1 MHRLWRVRRGL
12 PARRVGNVL
21 IVIYMIWLYT
31 ILSVLIVSAISL
43 IGVATLMVNKEKL
56 EKFLMYFVS
65 FSVGALLGDVFI
77 HIIPEISGEAGFAA
91 SSGLLILAG
100 IVLFFVIEKF
110 VNWHHCHHVEHT
122 HKVKPMAYTNL
133 IGDGLH
139 NFLDGVIIAA
149 SFMVSLPIGIAT
161 TVAVVLHEVPQE
173 IGDFGVLLYA
183 GFSRGK
189 ALLFNFLSASL
200 SILGAVITLLIAT
213 STERFSLI
221 VLALAAG
228 GFIYIAGS
236 DLIPE
241 LHRDFKWRS
250 SVWQLFMLIV
260 GIAVMWGLGRVG

>member
-1 MHRLWRVRRGL
+1 
-12 PARRVGNVL
+12 
-21 IVIYMIWLYT
+21 MIWFYT
-31 ILSVLIVSAISL
+31 LLSVFIVSAISL
-43 IGVATLMVNKEKL
+43 VGVTTLMVNKEKL

-77 HIIPEISGEAGFAA
+77 HIIPEISGESGFRAQ
-91 SSGLLILAG
+91 SGLLILGG
-100 IVLFFVIEKF
+100 IVFFFIIEKF

-122 HKVKPMAYTNL
+122 HKIKPMAYTNL

-149 SFMVSLPIGIAT
+149 GFMISFPVGLAT
-161 TVAVVLHEVPQE
+161 AIAVVLHEVPQE

-200 SILGAVITLLIAT
+200 SILGAVLTLAIA
-213 STERFSLI
+213 SGAKQFSSI

-241 LHRDFKWRS
+241 LHHDFKWRS
-250 SVWQLFMLIV
+250 SISQLFMLVV
-260 GIAVMWGLGRVG
+260 GIVVMWGLVFVE

>member
-1 MHRLWRVRRGL
+1 
-12 PARRVGNVL
+12 
-21 IVIYMIWLYT
+21 MIWFYT
-31 ILSVLIVSAISL
+31 LLSVFIVSAISFV
-43 IGVATLMVNKEKL
+43 GVATLMVNKEKL

-77 HIIPEISGEAGFAA
+77 HIIPEISGESGFKAQ
-91 SSGLLILAG
+91 SGLLILGG
-100 IVLFFVIEKF
+100 IVFFFIIEKF

-122 HKVKPMAYTNL
+122 HKIKPMAYTNL

-149 SFMVSLPIGIAT
+149 SFMVSLPVGIAT

-183 GFSRGK
+183 GFSRTK

-200 SILGAVITLLIAT
+200 AIFGAVLTLLIAARA
-213 STERFSLI
+213 EAFSLI

-250 SVWQLFMLIV
+250 SVWQLLMLVV
-260 GIAVMWGLGRVG
+260 GIAVMWGLVFVG

>member
-1 MHRLWRVRRGL
+1 MTWF
-12 PARRVGNVL
+12 
-21 IVIYMIWLYT
+21 YT
-31 ILSVLIVSAISL
+31 ILSVLVVSAISL
-43 IGVATLMVNKEKL
+43 VGVSTLLVNKEKL

-77 HIIPEISGEAGFAA
+77 HIIPEISGESGFKAQ
-91 SSGLLILAG
+91 SGLLILAG
-100 IVLFFVIEKF
+100 IVFFFIIEKF
-110 VNWHHCHHVEHT
+110 INWHHCHHVEHT
-122 HKVKPMAYTNL
+122 HKIKPMAYTNL

-149 SFMVSLPIGIAT
+149 GFMISFPVGLAT
-161 TVAVVLHEVPQE
+161 AVAVVLHEVPQE

-200 SILGAVITLLIAT
+200 SILGAVITLLIASGT
-213 STERFSLI
+213 DKFSLT

-241 LHRDFKWRS
+241 LHHDFKWRS
-250 SVWQLFMLIV
+250 SIFQLLMLLV
-260 GIAVMWGLGRVG
+260 GIGVMWGMMLVG